1 MKPWPV
7 YRDFAVKFGPTNLAS
22 EAYNNARAWAAM
34 ERLRV
39 AVKALRA
46 ISEKRRICADG
57 IYWDMRTSDL
67 QGHATEALED
77 IGQIPEEAA

>member
-1 MKPWPV
+1 MKPWPKP
-7 YRDFAVKFGPTNLAS
+7 F
-22 EAYNNARAWAAM
+22 EAGDTLDLGQYIRYERARAEAAM

>member
-39 AVKALRA
+39 AVEALLLIEMYSAGVHGVTAAKALA
-46 ISEKRRICADG
+46 
-57 IYWDMRTSDL
+57 
-67 QGHATEALED
+67 Q
-77 IGQIPEEAA
+77 IGELPKD